1 MIKGE
6 DVLIQF
12 RLNSADFTDLIC
24 ATECAIEGITET
36 ADVATL
42 GTGSWKSIVP
52 LTNGYKITLS
62 GLIPLDTGTNN
73 NPFDLFQRWISKS
86 PIKFRMIF
94 TQNDPTFW
102 LRVLEGEVIVTSES
116 LNGPSTGFATADLTL
131 DGNGPLLLGT
141 TLCNA
146 TLGTISGSG
155 GSYTFS
161 TIPLSTAAIN
171 YELFRNGV
179 LRGKSSIPVS
189 GGPLTINFSVL
200 NPPGDYSVNFYAIC
214 SNGLSGQ
221 GANRTFVIS

>member
-73 NPFDLFQRWISKS
+73 NPFDLFQRWINKS
-86 PIKFRMIF
+86 SIMFRMIF
-94 TQNDPTFW
+94 TQNDPSFL
-102 LRVLEGEVIVTSES
+102 LRILEGEAIITSDT
-116 LNGPSTGFATADLTL
+116 LNGPATGFATSEITL
-131 DGNGPLLLGT
+131 DGNGPLMSAT
-141 TLCNA
+141 TLCST
-146 TLGTISGSG
+146 TLGTLSGSD
-155 GSYTFS
+155 GSYSFS
-161 TIPLSTAAIN
+161 SIPGSTVAIK
-171 YELFRNGV
+171 YELFRNGI
-179 LRGKSSIPVS
+179 LRNKGTNTVS
-189 GGPLTINFSVL
+189 GSLIIDFTLT
-200 NPPGDYSVNFYAIC
+200 NPPGNYSVNFYAIC